1 MSTLLL
7 RVFVYVC
14 SLASGALALPLA
26 VAIRDGD
33 AVSARAFAWPLAAGL
48 AAAAAGVLRWR
59 RPAAKIRKK
68 SLRRWKRHTRH
79 SKHSSGWSKENEKAC
94 SLSARLS

>member
-33 AVSARAFAWPLAAGL
+33 AVSGSWGWADAAHTVAAPFPAKTPPKSIALPLTPPG
-48 AAAAAGVLRWR
+48 
-59 RPAAKIRKK
+59 I
-68 SLRRWKRHTRH
+68 
-79 SKHSSGWSKENEKAC
+79 
-94 SLSARLS
+94 

>member
-33 AVSARAFAWPLAAGL
+33 AVSARVIPEVVPYEEG
-48 AAAAAGVLRWR
+48 
-59 RPAAKIRKK
+59 
-68 SLRRWKRHTRH
+68 
-79 SKHSSGWSKENEKAC
+79 
-94 SLSARLS
+94 